1 MTESLLYLGIG
12 LAGGIVLALLYVQL
26 WKVRYTRAVR
36 RDAVKRSLAVTVG
49 KVHEQLVPWLPDFHF
64 NPKDARFL
72 GTPVDFIVFDGLD
85 EGDVRRVVFVEI
97 KTGGSELSA
106 RERRV
111 RDAVRDGRVVW
122 VEHRVR
128 GE

>member
-49 KVHEQLVPWLPDFHF
+49 TVHEQIVPWLPDFHF